1 MMQTSKVVGRAV
13 LTSALGAVALI
24 GAQLIGWGGVQADT
38 TGDLAP
44 VSAFDRI
51 KDERARS
58 AALFQEAGRVLT
70 SPRCLNCHPP
80 DNMPRQGE
88 DMRVHQPPVQRGA
101 GGMGVAGMRCLTCH
115 GPANYDPA
123 RMPGNPKWMLAP
135 IEMAWIGKSLG
146 EICEQLKDPE
156 RNGGKTLDEIVEH
169 NAHDILVGYGWEP
182 GVGRTP
188 APGTQEQFGALVR
201 AWADSGAHCPKG

>member
-1 MMQTSKVVGRAV
+1 MQSGKPLKAVVLGICVGAGV
-13 LTSALGAVALI
+13 LV
-24 GAQLIGWGGVQADT
+24 GAQLLELSPAEADT

-44 VSAFDRI
+44 VSAFDHI
-51 KDERARS
+51 QDQRARS
-58 AALFQEAGRVLT
+58 AALFQEAGRVIT

-80 DNMPRQGE
+80 DDRPRQGE

-101 GGMGVAGMRCLTCH
+101 GGMGVAGMRCFTCH
-115 GPANYDPA
+115 GPANFDPA
-123 RMPGNPKWMLAP
+123 RMPGNPKWLLAP

-146 EICEQLKDPE
+146 EICEQMKDPK
-156 RNGGKTLDEIVEH
+156 RNGGKTLEEMVEH
-169 NAHDILVGYGWEP
+169 NAHDELVGYGWEP

-188 APGTQEQFGALVR
+188 APGTQEQFGALMR

>member
-1 MMQTSKVVGRAV
+1 MRWSQLSLGRLV
-13 LTSALGAVALI
+13 LGTCAGSLALLA
-24 GAQLIGWGGVQADT
+24 AQLLAGPGARADNR
-38 TGDLAP
+38 GDLAP

-51 KDERARS
+51 QDQRARS

-80 DNMPRQGE
+80 DNTPRQGE

-101 GGMGVAGMRCLTCH
+101 GGMGVAGMRCFTCH
-115 GPANYDPA
+115 GPANFDPA

-146 EICEQLKDPE
+146 EICEQLKDPK

-169 NAHDILVGYGWEP
+169 NAHDILVGYGWAP
-182 GVGRTP
+182 GVGRAP
-188 APGTQEQFGALVR
+188 APGTQEQFGALMR
-201 AWADSGAHCPKG
+201 AWADTGAHCPKG

>member
-1 MMQTSKVVGRAV
+1 MMQTSKLARRA
-13 LTSALGAVALI
+13 LLGSGLAAVAVI
-24 GAQLIGWGGVQADT
+24 TAQLVPAADAQAG
-38 TGDLAP
+38 TGNDLAP

-80 DNMPRQGE
+80 DNQPRQGE
-88 DMRVHQPPVQRGA
+88 DMRIHQPPVQRGA
-101 GGMGVAGMRCLTCH
+101 GGMGVAGMRCFTCH

-123 RMPGNPKWMLAP
+123 RMPGNPKWLLAP

-146 EICEQLKDPE
+146 EICEQLKDPK

-188 APGTQEQFGALVR
+188 APGTQAQFGALMR